1 VDTKKLASKISLFS
15 SSFREDHLAERIKV
29 RNIYLTSPEKA
40 FEFITGV
47 SFYQGRRDTISK
59 KFEDKTKAM
68 ILPLI
73 RTDNIFLSSSN
84 IITDKTR
91 LENEYNQ
98 IYSLLKNGGI
108 NKKGDRLMVISIINF
123 IQSIEH
129 HNILLYLVDLIKS
142 RRIAEAYQQLDGIWS
157 IGSKIASLILR
168 DIVYIYELENVLETR
183 DYYYLQ
189 PVDTWVHQI
198 SRQIG
203 IVEKEEIYND
213 ESLDIVDRCNEFG
226 VNPIHYNQ
234 GAWYLGTNSLK
245 IVLRNIDSIV
255 S

>member
-1 VDTKKLASKISLFS
+1 MDTKKLALKISSFS
-15 SSFREDHLAERIKV
+15 SYYHAEHLAKRINA

-40 FEFITGV
+40 FEFITGF
-47 SFYQGRRDTISK
+47 SFYQGRRDEISQ
-59 KFEDKTKAM
+59 KFEEKAKAI

-73 RTDNIFLSSSN
+73 RTDNIFSTSSK
-84 IITDKTR
+84 IITGKTN
-91 LENEYNQ
+91 LENEYNK
-98 IYSLLKNGGI
+98 IYCLLKNGGI

-123 IQSIEH
+123 IQSIDH

-142 RRIAEAYQQLDGIWS
+142 RRIANAYQQLDDIWS
-157 IGSKIASLILR
+157 IGPKIASLILR
-168 DIVYIYELENVLETR
+168 DVVYVYELETILKNK

-198 SRQIG
+198 SKHIG
-203 IVEKEEIYND
+203 IVTKNDIYKN
-213 ESLDIVDRCNEFG
+213 ESLDIVNKCHEFG

-234 GAWYLGTNSLK
+234 GAWYLGTNSHK
-245 IVLRNIDSIV
+245 IILSNIDSIV

>member
-1 VDTKKLASKISLFS
+1 MDTKNLALKISSFS
-15 SSFREDHLAERIKV
+15 GYYQNEHLAERIKT
-29 RNIYLTSPEKA
+29 RNIYLASPEKA
-40 FEFITGV
+40 FEFITGF
-47 SFYQGRRDTISK
+47 SFYQGRRDEISQ
-59 KFEDKTKAM
+59 KFEEKAKAI

-73 RTDNIFLSSSN
+73 RTDDIFSTSSE
-84 IITDKTR
+84 ILTDKTH

-98 IYSLLKNGGI
+98 IYYLLKYGGI

-123 IQSIEH
+123 IQSIDH
-129 HNILLYLVDLIKS
+129 HNILLHLVDLIKS
-142 RRIAEAYQQLDGIWS
+142 RRIAEAYRQLDGIWS

-168 DIVYIYELENVLETR
+168 DTVYIYELENILESK

-189 PVDTWVHQI
+189 PIDTWVHQI

-203 IVEKEEIYND
+203 IIKKDDIYKD
-213 ESLDIVDRCNEFG
+213 ESLDIVNRCHDFG

-234 GAWYLGTNSLK
+234 GAWYLGTNSHK
-245 IVLRNIDSIV
+245 IVLSNIDSIV